1 MSINNKYILQVL
13 WITLILFSSIGEASQ
28 SIVYPLH
35 SSYEIQRQ
43 VIDGNF
49 ISQNQLDTLIVYT
62 SPGNAEDLGS
72 FDMTSPAYD
81 WLEDKEVG
89 KRIFKA
95 SHENI
100 MITYQDKVV
109 FSSGRLP
116 FDYIRLIKACSSPE
130 GVHRLLFGMTTGG
143 TISGEIRDMLFVYYD
158 AGKQSFQHKIIPE
171 RYLSPLCD
179 MDGAAD
185 NKKAEEAKQQALLTI
200 YEQLSPKGNALPL
213 DEYVQSREP
222 VPIRKIEHQNFER
235 LLNEARHLVPYEEVP
250 VAQDESDESD
260 EDYFKDELVYRDIA
274 ENENWRIVELSY
286 LKLWSSWGV
295 LLAQNK
301 RTEQWTAF
309 YSSSAGGANMRLY
322 LDSEVELV
330 GDAIRGGFEAYAQQR
345 VEIGLENFTVQKTH
359 PYRFSDYFTDVYHG
373 DIATLDTKSHEAAET
388 FPTRIRQE
396 LEKGVNFAGRYS
408 LMTAGCGTYCQMV
421 VITDVITGKVVKQ
434 LHAEAGAEYQPGS
447 QLLILNAKSFCLSG
461 DSYYK
466 CKPAYYQMTA
476 NGLIKLGS

>member
-1 MSINNKYILQVL
+1 MNTNGRRILQAFWVA
-13 WITLILFSSIGEASQ
+13 LILFSSIGQASQ
-28 SIVYPLH
+28 STVYPLQ
-35 SSYEIQRQ
+35 SSYEVQRQ
-43 VIDGNF
+43 LVDGSF

-62 SPGNAEDLGS
+62 SSGNAENLGS
-72 FDMTSPAYD
+72 FDMTSPVYD

-100 MITYQDKVV
+100 IITYQDKVV
-109 FSSGRLP
+109 FSSGSLP
-116 FDYIRLIKACSSPE
+116 FDYIQFINACSSPE

-185 NKKAEEAKQQALLTI
+185 NKKAEETKQQALLTI
-200 YEQLSPKGNALPL
+200 YEQLSPKGNVLPL

-222 VPIRKIEHQNFER
+222 VPTRQIEQQNFER
-235 LLNEARHLVPYEEVP
+235 LLDEARYLVLYKEVP
-250 VAQDESDESD
+250 VAQDETDESD
-260 EDYFKDELVYRDIA
+260 EDYFKEELVYRDID

-301 RTEQWTAF
+301 TTEQWTAF
-309 YSSSAGGANMRLY
+309 YSSSAGDSNVLLY
-322 LDSEVELV
+322 LDSNIELV

-345 VEIGLENFTVQKTH
+345 VEIALENFTVQKTH
-359 PYRFSDYFTDVYHG
+359 PYSFSDYFTDVYHG

-388 FPTRIRQE
+388 FPTRIRQQLAE
-396 LEKGVNFAGRYS
+396 GVNFAGRYS
-408 LMTAGCGTYCQMV
+408 LMTAGCGTYCQIT
-421 VITDVITGKVVKQ
+421 VITDVITGKVVEALQ
-434 LHAEAGAEYQPGS
+434 AEAGVEYQLGS
-447 QLLILNAKSFCLSG
+447 QLLILNSKDICLT
-461 DSYYK
+461 DDFYYK
-466 CKPAYYQMTA
+466 CKPVYYRMTA
-476 NGLIKLGS
+476 EKLIQLD